1 MKISGTYKEK
11 YKELSKI
18 FDVFINSS
26 FDGFWSWDLIN
37 EGGYM
42 SPRLKEILGYK
53 DYEMPNVQKSW
64 QDIIFPE
71 DLEIATENYKKHLA
85 NPNYP
90 YEQLVRYHHKKG
102 HTVWVYCKG
111 VILRKNNIPY
121 KFVGIHT
128 DVTKL
133 KITQLE
139 LEEKIKLN
147 EKLYAAKNVFVSSIS
162 HELRTPIAG
171 MLGLT
176 NILLQEELTK
186 KQKVYLQKIKSCGDN
201 LNSLIND
208 VLDYGR
214 LEACKISI
222 NESNMHIK
230 RELNHIIESCKN
242 HKSYKGIDIYFHIS
256 KNCPKYIL
264 IDKDR
269 YYQVVSN
276 LLTNSIKYTKKGGI
290 KIHVIVNKGK
300 IITKVKD
307 TGIGIS
313 KNKQKFLFKEFYQV
327 NSGNG
332 VGLGLA
338 ISKKIAVALGGDIT
352 VKSKKDKGSTF
363 TFIANAKRSKKKSVK
378 NDSVISYNNIS
389 ILVAED
395 NKVNQIVISEMLK
408 KIGVKSYVVSNGMKA
423 INRLRK
429 KGKYNAIFMDLH
441 MPKVDGYT
449 ATKIIKQHLSLP
461 IIALTA
467 NALPGDRKK
476 CLHRGFDGYISKPF
490 NENDLIKVLNTLPSA
505 KKQIMKINVVLELT
519 PMAEKMLPEIKKSIK
534 SNMRHL
540 KRAAD
545 EDNKKKMKFYAHKLK
560 NTILFLKTEHIL
572 PILEKIEE
580 GYMELYVYLSILLEE
595 LD

>member
-1 MKISGTYKEK
+1 M
-11 YKELSKI
+11 
-18 FDVFINSS
+18 
-26 FDGFWSWDLIN
+26 
-37 EGGYM
+37 
-42 SPRLKEILGYK
+42 
-53 DYEMPNVQKSW
+53 
-64 QDIIFPE
+64 
-71 DLEIATENYKKHLA
+71 
-85 NPNYP
+85 
-90 YEQLVRYHHKKG
+90 
-102 HTVWVYCKG
+102 
-111 VILRKNNIPY
+111 
-121 KFVGIHT
+121 
-128 DVTKL
+128 
-133 KITQLE
+133 
-139 LEEKIKLN
+139 
-147 EKLYAAKNVFVSSIS
+147 
-162 HELRTPIAG
+162 
-171 MLGLT
+171 
-176 NILLQEELTK
+176 
-186 KQKVYLQKIKSCGDN
+186 
-201 LNSLIND
+201 
-208 VLDYGR
+208 
-214 LEACKISI
+214 
-222 NESNMHIK
+222 
-230 RELNHIIESCKN
+230 
-242 HKSYKGIDIYFHIS
+242 
-256 KNCPKYIL
+256 
-264 IDKDR
+264 
-269 YYQVVSN
+269 
-276 LLTNSIKYTKKGGI
+276 
-290 KIHVIVNKGK
+290 
-300 IITKVKD
+300 
-307 TGIGIS
+307 
-313 KNKQKFLFKEFYQV
+313 